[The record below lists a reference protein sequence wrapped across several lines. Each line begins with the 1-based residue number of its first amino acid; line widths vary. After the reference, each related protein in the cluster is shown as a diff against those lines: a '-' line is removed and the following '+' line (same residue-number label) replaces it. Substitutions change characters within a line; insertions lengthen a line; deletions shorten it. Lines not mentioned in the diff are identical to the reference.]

1 MVDAFSSGSGLADKK
16 HFTVDVEHQFTTPP
30 TSPFIEYIYFFP
42 LSSLIFTF
50 PFVLIAPCRRL
61 RRPVALGCQRG
72 GDGAADAQG
81 SGVQELWGPRAPG
94 SQGSGVP
101 GLRAYRLW
109 GPRAPGFAPSCS
121 STTAHR
127 LRFCLTQN
135 RTETQDTPPFGS
147 HLLKGALR
155 RC

>member
-42 LSSLIFTF
+42 
-50 PFVLIAPCRRL
+50 FVFDFHISVHAHRTAPSTQTACRVKLPARWRRCS
-61 RRPVALGCQRG
+61 RRPALWPRAPGFKSSRAPG
-72 GDGAADAQG
+72 
-81 SGVQELWGPRAPG
+81 LRGPRAPG
-94 SQGSGVP
+94 FLGFGLIDSEVP
-101 GLRAYRLW
+101 GLQAYRLW

-127 LRFCLTQN
+127 RRFCLT
-135 RTETQDTPPFGS
+135 
-147 HLLKGALR
+147 
-155 RC
+155 